1 MLKIERILCPVD
13 FSEFSDRACEY
24 ALSFARVYGAEL
36 FVLHVAEPF
45 VPIHPSYISPS
56 LIDQISTQQV
66 AEAEEQVREL
76 KARQDWNDVEH
87 EVVLERGPV
96 ADAILRFVEAKN
108 IDLIAMGTHGRRGL
122 DRLVLGSVTE
132 RILRT
137 ARPPVL
143 AVHTLPRGSAA
154 AREKPVQ
161 FRKILFCTDFSDNSP
176 RALEYAFLLACK
188 YKAAISLLHVIE
200 RPGGGK
206 DLEAEKQQVL
216 QKLEAVVP
224 QNVQNCARV
233 EPAVRAGKAYH
244 EILEHA
250 VEAETDL
257 IVMGVRGRNA
267 LDLALFGSTTQR
279 VIQLGQWPVL
289 VVRT

>member
-1 MLKIERILCPVD
+1 MLTIERILCPVD
-13 FSEFSDRACEY
+13 FSEFSDRACKY
-24 ALSFARVYGAEL
+24 AHSFARHFAAKL

-45 VPIHPSYISPS
+45 VPLDPSSISPP
-56 LIDQISTQQV
+56 LIEQIYAQKI
-66 AEAEEQVREL
+66 ADAEEKVRDL
-76 KARQDWNDVEH
+76 AARQNWNDVEH
-87 EVVLERGPV
+87 EVVLEKGAV
-96 ADAILRFVEAKN
+96 ADAILQFAGGN
-108 IDLIAMGTHGRRGL
+108 SIDLITMGTHGRRGL

-143 AVHTLPRGSAA
+143 AVHSLPQESGVPDAPI
-154 AREKPVQ
+154 E
-161 FRKILFCTDFSDNSP
+161 FRKILLCTDFSDNSP

-200 RPGGGK
+200 RSDAGK
-206 DLEAEKQQVL
+206 DLEAEKCQVL
-216 QKLEAVVP
+216 QQLWAVVP
-224 QNVQNCARV
+224 QNFQNSATV
-233 EPAVRAGKAYH
+233 EPAVRAGKPYQ
-244 EILEHA
+244 EILAHA
-250 VEAETDL
+250 AETGTDL

-279 VIQLGQWPVL
+279 VIQLGRWPIL

>member
-13 FSEFSDRACEY
+13 FSEFSARACEY
-24 ALSFARVYGAEL
+24 AHSFAREYGAKL
-36 FVLHVAEPF
+36 FVLHVAEQF
-45 VPIHPSYISPS
+45 VPIHPGYISPS
-56 LIDQISTQQV
+56 LIDQVYAQQI
-66 AEAEEQVREL
+66 ADAEEKVREL
-76 KARQDWNDVEH
+76 AARQNWNDVEH
-87 EVVLERGPV
+87 EVVLERGAV
-96 ADAILRFVEAKN
+96 ADAILQFVEAKT

-143 AVHTLPRGSAA
+143 AVHSLPHGSG

-188 YKAAISLLHVIE
+188 YKAGISLLHVIE
-200 RPGGGK
+200 RSDGGK
-206 DLEAEKQQVL
+206 DLEAEKRQVL
-216 QKLEAVVP
+216 QQLQTVVP
-224 QNVQNCARV
+224 QNVQNYAMV
-233 EPAVRAGKAYH
+233 EPAVRAGKTYQ

-250 VEAETDL
+250 AETQTDL

>member
-13 FSEFSDRACEY
+13 FSEFSDTACEY
-24 ALSFARVYGAEL
+24 GHSFAREFGAKL
-36 FVLHVAEPF
+36 FILHVAEPF
-45 VPIHPSYISPS
+45 VAIHHSAIVPS
-56 LIDQISTQQV
+56 LIDQVYEQQI
-66 AEAEEQVREL
+66 ADAEEKVRSL
-76 KARQDWNDVEH
+76 AARQNWNDVEH
-87 EVVLERGPV
+87 EVVLKRGSV
-96 ADAILRFVEAKN
+96 ADAIIQFVEAKD
-108 IDLIAMGTHGRRGL
+108 IDLITMGTHGRRGL

-137 ARPPVL
+137 GRPPVL
-143 AVHTLPRGSAA
+143 AVHSQGSG
-154 AREKPVQ
+154 ARERPVQ

-176 RALEYAFLLACK
+176 RALEYAFQLACK
-188 YKAAISLLHVIE
+188 YKAGISLLHVLE
-200 RPGGGK
+200 RSNGGE
-206 DLEAEKQQVL
+206 DLEAEKRQVL
-216 QKLEAVVP
+216 QQLQAVVP
-224 QNVQNCARV
+224 QNAQNFAV
-233 EPAVRAGKAYH
+233 EPAVRVGKTYQ

-250 VEAETDL
+250 AETQTDL

>member
-1 MLKIERILCPVD
+1 MLTIERILCPVD
-13 FSEFSDRACEY
+13 FSDFSDRACDY
-24 ALSFARVYGAEL
+24 ARSFALHFGAKL

-45 VPIHPSYISPS
+45 VPMDPSYISPS
-56 LIDQISTQQV
+56 VIEQVYAQQI
-66 AEAEEQVREL
+66 ADAEEKVREL
-76 KARQDWNDVEH
+76 AARQNWNDIEH
-87 EVVLERGPV
+87 EVVLERGAV
-96 ADAILRFVEAKN
+96 ADAILQVVEGKN
-108 IDLIAMGTHGRRGL
+108 IDLITMGTHGRRGL

-143 AVHTLPRGSAA
+143 AVHSLPQGSSAP
-154 AREKPVQ
+154 EEPVQ
-161 FRKILFCTDFSDNSP
+161 FRKILYCTDFSDNSP

-188 YKAAISLLHVIE
+188 YKAGISLLHVIE
-200 RPGGGK
+200 RTDSGK
-206 DLEAEKQQVL
+206 DLEEERCRVL
-216 QKLEAVVP
+216 EQLRAVIP
-224 QNVQNCARV
+224 QNVQNSLMV
-233 EPAVRAGKAYH
+233 EPAVRAGKTYQ
-244 EILEHA
+244 EILGHA
-250 VEAETDL
+250 AETETDL

>member
-13 FSEFSDRACEY
+13 FSEFSDRACDY
-24 ALSFARVYGAEL
+24 AHSFARHFGAKL
-36 FVLHVAEPF
+36 FVLHVTQGF
-45 VPIHPSYISPS
+45 VPTYPSEISPS
-56 LIDQISTQQV
+56 LIEHFYAQQV
-66 AEAEEQVREL
+66 VEAEERVREL
-76 KARQDWNDVEH
+76 RARQHWSDVEH
-87 EVVLERGPV
+87 EVVLEPGLV
-96 ADAILRFVEAKN
+96 ADTILRFVESKN
-108 IDLIAMGTHGRRGL
+108 IDLITMGTHGRRGL

-143 AVHTLPRGSAA
+143 AVHSLPQGTAT
-154 AREKPVQ
+154 AREEPAQ

-200 RPGGGK
+200 RSDSGE
-206 DLEAEKQQVL
+206 DLGAEKRQVL
-216 QKLEAVVP
+216 QKLDAVVP
-224 QNVQNCARV
+224 QNIHGWSTV
-233 EPAVRAGKAYH
+233 EPAVLAGKAYQM
-244 EILEHA
+244 ILEHA
-250 VEAETDL
+250 AETEADL

-267 LDLALFGSTTQR
+267 LDRALFGSTTHR

>member
-1 MLKIERILCPVD
+1 MLTIARILCPVD
-13 FSEFSDRACEY
+13 FSEFSDKACDY
-24 ALSFARVYGAEL
+24 AHSFARHFGAKL

-45 VPIHPSYISPS
+45 VPVDPSSISPS
-56 LIDQISTQQV
+56 LIEQV
-66 AEAEEQVREL
+66 YAQNIADAEEKVREL
-76 KARQDWNDVEH
+76 SERQNWNDVEH

-96 ADAILRFVEAKN
+96 ADAILHFVEDKN

-137 ARPPVL
+137 VRAPVL

-188 YKAAISLLHVIE
+188 CKAAISLLHVIE

-224 QNVQNCARV
+224 QSVQNCATV
-233 EPAVRAGKAYH
+233 ELGVRAGQAYQV
-244 EILEHA
+244 ILEHA
-250 VEAETDL
+250 AEMEADL

-267 LDLALFGSTTQR
+267 LDVALFGSTTYR
-279 VIQLGQWPVL
+279 VIQLGKCPVL
-289 VVRT
+289 AVRN

>member
-1 MLKIERILCPVD
+1 MLKIDSILCPVD

-24 ALSFARVYGAEL
+24 AHSFARQYGAKL

-56 LIDQISTQQV
+56 LIDHFYAQQI
-66 AEAEEQVREL
+66 AAAEEKVREL
-76 KARQDWNDVEH
+76 AERQNWNDVEY
-87 EVVLERGPV
+87 EVVLERGAA
-96 ADAILRFVEAKN
+96 ADAILRFVEANN

-143 AVHTLPRGSAA
+143 AVHSLPQESG
-154 AREKPVQ
+154 AREEPVQ

-176 RALEYAFLLACK
+176 RALEYAFLLASK
-188 YKAAISLLHVIE
+188 YKARISLLHVIE
-200 RPGGGK
+200 RSHDGK
-206 DLEAEKQQVL
+206 DLEAEKAHVL
-216 QKLEAVVP
+216 HQLQAVVP
-224 QNVQNCARV
+224 QNVQSCATV
-233 EPAVRAGKAYH
+233 ETAVRAGKTYQ

-250 VEAETDL
+250 AETQTDL

>member
-1 MLKIERILCPVD
+1 MLTIERILCPVD
-13 FSEFSDRACEY
+13 FSEFSDRACDY
-24 ALSFARVYGAEL
+24 AHSFARHFGAKL

-45 VPIHPSYISPS
+45 VPMDPSSISPS
-56 LIDQISTQQV
+56 LIDQVYAQNI
-66 AEAEEQVREL
+66 ADAEEKVREL
-76 KARQDWNDVEH
+76 AARQNWNDVEH
-87 EVVLERGPV
+87 EVVLERGAV
-96 ADAILRFVEAKN
+96 ADAILRFVEGNN
-108 IDLIAMGTHGRRGL
+108 IDLITMGTHGRRGL

-143 AVHTLPRGSAA
+143 AVHRLPQGSG
-154 AREKPVQ
+154 AREEPVQ

-188 YKAAISLLHVIE
+188 YKAGISLLHVIE
-200 RPGGGK
+200 RSDSGK
-206 DLEAEKQQVL
+206 DLEAERCRVL
-216 QKLEAVVP
+216 QQLRAVIP
-224 QNVQNCARV
+224 QNVQNCATV
-233 EPAVRAGKAYH
+233 EPAVRAGKTYQ
-244 EILEHA
+244 EILGHA
-250 VEAETDL
+250 AETETDL